1 VQKTFE
7 CRPAFVDQ
15 GMRVLAHADRA
26 LTSSVKG
33 GTNTMNKKAYYT
45 NIAAAAFAIAA
56 GAAVGCTDDNG
67 TVATTSTAA
76 YDDAYLYDGYYPA
89 DVAYA
94 SSYWAYGWD
103 YGGFY
108 YLTDDTAAATAG
120 GTGHAGLAAAI
131 KALARGQQICPG
143 QATVTEKTSASICAA
158 NAAALRAGVTIQF
171 NNCAVSG
178 ATINGTVD
186 VTGTATASDS
196 SCGGATSVNLNW
208 TSTLTNLTLTGS
220 DGRKL
225 VIPNQTN
232 TGMASF
238 TYGQA
243 PAMMTI
249 QSNGEL
255 QLFDASGTMISD
267 HTYMGDNTFTF
278 SGTSSY
284 SVTGTT
290 NVQEKNGGATATIS
304 RQGLTRSGACCRP
317 TGGSIT
323 VDRMNGLYPGQADWT
338 FGPSCGQVSRNG
350 TSATMP
356 ACM

>member
-1 VQKTFE
+1 
-7 CRPAFVDQ
+7 
-15 GMRVLAHADRA
+15 
-26 LTSSVKG
+26 
-33 GTNTMNKKAYYT
+33 MNKKAYYI
-45 NIAAAAFAIAA
+45 NVAAAALAI
-56 GAAVGCTDDNG
+56 AVGCTDEG
-67 TVATTSTAA
+67 TVTTTSTAA

-108 YLTDDTAAATAG
+108 YLTNDATAAAAAG
-120 GTGHAGLAAAI
+120 GTGHPGLGAAI

-178 ATINGTVD
+178 AIISGTVD
-186 VTGTATASDS
+186 VTGTATASDQA
-196 SCGGATSVNLNW
+196 CGGTTNVTLNF
-208 TSTLTNLTLTGS
+208 TSTLTNLSLTGS

-243 PAMMTI
+243 PAQMTI
-249 QSNGEL
+249 QTNGEL
-255 QLFDASGTMISD
+255 QLLDTAGSVISD

-278 SGTSSY
+278 SGTTSY

-290 NVQEKNGGATATIS
+290 NVQEKNGAATATIT
-304 RQGLTRSGACCRP
+304 RQGLTRSGDCCRP

-323 VDRMNGLYPGQADWT
+323 VNRTNGQYPGQADWT

-356 ACM
+356 TCM